1 MKRAAHRQPFSYG
14 IDILESI
21 LRSLPLF
28 DLREQLIPM
37 FNLFPTFN
45 L

>member
-1 MKRAAHRQPFSYG
+1 MKRAAQRQPFSYG
-14 IDILESI
+14 IDILGSI
-21 LRSLPLF
+21 LLSLPRF

-37 FNLFPTFN
+37 FNLFRTFN